1 MFKNNKKRTILIIS
15 IIIVVLLIVIIN
27 IYNHSKKQKYI
38 QNETNRV
45 LQYTSIEDFKT
56 IEEVCLYLDTELIS
70 KEKSEEDNVDC
81 EIKVNFKYNADIDKK
96 NYFENLIQYFAYV
109 LQYRNF
115 YIIDERKGI
124 DIFVLCN
131 SEKQMVTTYYLNG
144 TEMYFEKQKSEEN
157 MKDISETL
165 LTSVNVKSEV
175 LSKIIENNWNISRLD
190 LGTIDSHYRN
200 YEIFFDE
207 GFEIRK
213 INNKVFN
220 IVFTDKYKNDILED
234 ITVGTSKEVV
244 ENKLGKATFNSDEV
258 WGYKTEKFYIFF
270 SKEQVSIY
278 PVVNYDTSK
287 IIEIIKDYNDNQDFE
302 KYINK
307 IRTTWNDYD
316 IIENSPNKVIIRYT
330 LKGITFKYDT
340 TSKRGMIINNN
351 YKGKIN
357 ETNTFEQLKQN
368 KDIQLMDNMFFQNVD
383 SVYESEKIRVS
394 ALDDYSNF
402 SNVTTSKILNT
413 SNKYKVNQ
421 NSEGKVM
428 FISINKQAPNTE
440 LRENAYYAV
449 WYDDETIIYS
459 VKGKGIFMFDVSNQ
473 KYTTIVEGTDE
484 YKIGGITPNKMLYYD
499 KTSVLIEK

>member
-144 TEMYFEKQKSEEN
+144 TEMYFENQKANEPVQN
-157 MKDISETL
+157 ISNIEVTEL
-165 LTSVNVKSEV
+165 KVKSEI
-175 LSKIIENNWNISRLD
+175 LNKIIENNWNISRLD
-190 LGTIDSHYRN
+190 VGTVDSHYRN

-213 INNKVFN
+213 INNRVFN
-220 IVFTDKYKNDILED
+220 IVFTEKYKEEIVENIA
-234 ITVGTSKEVV
+234 VGTSKENV
-244 ENKLGKATFNSDEV
+244 EKVFGKATFESEGI

-278 PVVNYDTSK
+278 PIVNYDTSK
-287 IIEIIKDYNDNQDFE
+287 IIEIIKNYNDNQDFE
-302 KYINK
+302 KYISQ
-307 IRTTWNDYD
+307 IRTTWDDYD
-316 IIENSPNKVIIRYT
+316 MIETSTNKVIIRYT
-330 LKGITFKYDT
+330 LKGVTFKYDT
-340 TSKRGMIINNN
+340 TSKRGIIINNN
-351 YKGKIN
+351 YRGYIN
-357 ETNTFEQLKQN
+357 ETNTFDELKEN
-368 KDIQLMDNMFFQNVD
+368 KDIQLMNNMYFENVD
-383 SVYESEKIRVS
+383 SVFESEKSRVS
-394 ALDDYSNF
+394 SLDNYSKFGNA
-402 SNVTTSKILNT
+402 STSRILNI
-413 SNKYKVNQ
+413 SNKYKVKQ
-421 NSEGKVM
+421 NSDGKIL
-428 FISINKQAPNTE
+428 FISINKQSPNTE
-440 LRENAYYAV
+440 LRENADTAV

-459 VKGKGIFMFDVSNQ
+459 VKGKGIYMFDVVFQ
-473 KYTTIVEGTDE
+473 KYTAIVEGQDE

-499 KTSVLIEK
+499 KTSVFVNK